1 MNFNQIKTL
10 NRLVELTKNLESRVD
25 KLESIPDSGY
35 TKLFDELIERINRL
49 ENPPKRKPGRPRKV
63 NAE

>member
-25 KLESIPDSGY
+25 KLESSSDSGY

>member
-25 KLESIPDSGY
+25 KLESISDSGY

-63 NAE
+63 IDE

>member
-25 KLESIPDSGY
+25 KLESISDSGY